1 MNASALFE
9 KTLQGYSRL
18 SSSDPRSLTK
28 YCTDHHV
35 NIRAFRYWMKKH
47 SIAPPKRTRL
57 SHTSSFAPLAVL
69 PCSSEERKSITLSD
83 GNIKNVQVS
92 FAAGSTV
99 SIGEITCQNLI
110 QIIHA
115 LQ

>member
-1 MNASALFE
+1 MNASTLFE

-18 SSSDPRSLTK
+18 SFSDPRSLTK
-28 YCTDHHV
+28 YCKDHHV

-47 SIAPPKRTRL
+47 SIPTPKRTML
-57 SHTSSFAPLAVL
+57 SHAPSFVPLAVL
-69 PCSSEERKSITLSD
+69 PCSSEERKSITLPD
-83 GNIKNVQVS
+83 GTIKNVQVS

-99 SIGEITCQNLI
+99 SIGEITCQHLI